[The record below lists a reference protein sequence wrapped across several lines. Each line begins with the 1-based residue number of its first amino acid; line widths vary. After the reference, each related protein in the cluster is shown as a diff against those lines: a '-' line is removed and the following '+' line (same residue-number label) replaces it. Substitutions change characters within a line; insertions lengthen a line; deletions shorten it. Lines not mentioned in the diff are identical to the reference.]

1 MKINVA
7 PNGNAEDRRIQSYN
21 PYYSNIIAVGY
32 NILRR
37 YYYVLVLLILCFLYR
52 HARAPRKVLIM
63 RTLWH
68 LGYTV
73 KRNMLNTV
81 INICTFFFL
90 IILAKRG
97 AGTFETHCNICGC
110 VVKKSKYS
118 SSCSNVYMVFV
129 VKQH

>member
-1 MKINVA
+1 MLENNRTIQWTECPYAYIINPCYGGGPVRQFMNMKINVA

-37 YYYVLVLLILCFLYR
+37 YYYVLLLLILCFLYR

-68 LGYTV
+68 LGDTV
-73 KRNMLNTV
+73 KKNMLNTV
-81 INICTFFFL
+81 IFICTFSF
-90 IILAKRG
+90 
-97 AGTFETHCNICGC
+97 
-110 VVKKSKYS
+110 
-118 SSCSNVYMVFV
+118 
-129 VKQH
+129 